1 MTLPNIKLNK
11 ESFLQGDSVVWMILL
26 ALCMISIVEVYS
38 ASSRMTYGASVH
50 FWRPVVEHASFIIV
64 GLFITWVVHKMP
76 CTSFKFLSVLGLML
90 SFILLTAV
98 LFMGRVNGAARW
110 LHIAGITIQPS
121 EFAKLT
127 LVGTVAMLLATFR
140 DKKTGGASM
149 LAFKWVA
156 GLTAIVCLLIV
167 GENFST
173 AGIIFIVMLLMTWFA
188 QGPKRWLLL
197 IVVGILLAGTT
208 GYLTLKLVP
217 QQTAEQISELP
228 MLHRFS
234 TWSKRIKKGSELP
247 PDPKDY
253 NIHDNVQVT
262 HARIAVAT
270 CNIVGKGP
278 GQSVQRDFL
287 PHAVSDFIYAI
298 IIEEG
303 GIEGGIFVMFM
314 YLLLLYRAMRIAE
327 RCKNRFPAY
336 LVMGLSLMLV
346 VQAMVNMA
354 VSVGA
359 MPVTGQPLPLVS
371 KGGTSTFIT
380 CAYIGMILSV
390 SHTAKQLEQYTVAG
404 PAKSEAAEDAGAVA
418 IGTDSDEEPTEV

>member
-298 IIEEG
+298 IIEEYGLVG
-303 GIEGGIFVMFM
+303 GLIV
-314 YLLLLYRAMRIAE
+314 
-327 RCKNRFPAY
+327 
-336 LVMGLSLMLV
+336 LMLYIILFTRV
-346 VQAMVNMA
+346 LRICIKRPLSFGALMAFGLGFLVIVQAMVNMG
-354 VSVGA
+354 VSIGLL
-359 MPVTGQPLPLVS
+359 PVTGQPLPFVS
-371 KGGTSTFIT
+371 MGGSSIMATGLI
-380 CAYIGMILSV
+380 IGMILSV
-390 SHTAKQLEQYTVAG
+390 TRSIEDETALAPVEGKTENENIEEEI
-404 PAKSEAAEDAGAVA
+404 SEADESESEN
-418 IGTDSDEEPTEV
+418 SD